1 MRSAEAIR
9 KFLEKD
15 DLKYQVEK
23 ENEDVV
29 IFRMGICIDEN
40 LASARGDI
48 RIICEKDRVTS
59 LANIGV
65 VADEKRY
72 AEAAEFIT
80 HVNYELANMS
90 KFKMNFIDSEIRVWY
105 EMDCNWEIK
114 LTEDGI
120 RACYEVDYSGV
131 IRFIEDMVRRIVYPS
146 ANIALLDVLF
156 GYATPEEAVERLIE
170 RLQQS
175 ADEKQEADEEV
186 DSKPMWNMEIG

>member
-80 HVNYELANMS
+80 RVNYELANMS

-156 GYATPEEAVERLIE
+156 GYATPEEAVETVKRSIE
-170 RLQQS
+170 QQPEYHHRT
-175 ADEKQEADEEV
+175 DTWRHQR
-186 DSKPMWNMEIG
+186 KPWKR